1 MVGLAVT
8 RLGRSSVTYRL
19 GVFRSSAG
27 EGGAADHRAGPLG
40 ACLCRS
46 DQPQTGPDSGCH
58 PVIAVDGL
66 RDVRAQPASMERW
79 TGLSFV
85 IGAMLFAV
93 GVLLSLPRAW
103 PPLLSAVTYAI
114 GAVFFTTGA
123 TLQLILARRDLPE
136 ATRRWLP
143 LRSRTTDW
151 LAAAIQLVGTVL
163 FNVNTVDAA
172 LTIGAHPELVDLE
185 VWVPDIVG
193 SSAFLASS
201 AIAMVPEVR
210 ARRHSH
216 TPLASTR
223 IAFLNLS
230 GSVLFG
236 VSAVSALVLR
246 SGTDVSVRW
255 ANIGTFFGALCFLA
269 RRMAFRAWPSPF
281 HRRRSTTVRAPICL
295 ANASFEQDRRGRCRR
310 RVDHGH
316 RGGLRGVPA
325 VERADQ
331 RRMGTRPLRRRAPQP
346 AAARP

>member
-1 MVGLAVT
+1 
-8 RLGRSSVTYRL
+8 
-19 GVFRSSAG
+19 
-27 EGGAADHRAGPLG
+27 
-40 ACLCRS
+40 
-46 DQPQTGPDSGCH
+46 
-58 PVIAVDGL
+58 
-66 RDVRAQPASMERW
+66 MERW

-136 ATRRWLP
+136 AARRSLP

-255 ANIGTFFGALCFLA
+255 ANIGTFFGALCFLVA
-269 RRMAFRAWPSPF
+269 AWLFGWP
-281 HRRRSTTVRAPICL
+281 R
-295 ANASFEQDRRGRCRR
+295 
-310 RVDHGH
+310 
-316 RGGLRGVPA
+316 
-325 VERADQ
+325 
-331 RRMGTRPLRRRAPQP
+331 TRPVP
-346 AAARP
+346 